1 MIGIHAERVAA
12 DARAVRWVVPAGT
25 LPAGRVRRAPGR
37 FGEMLCEGMFSDALT
52 EHTAVWLWLRDD
64 LSWSGQ
70 GGSVG
75 AALREALAE
84 PGGWEIDPAPGEV
97 LERVT
102 ADLLAG
108 SVGDFIRSHGGSVVA
123 QRDGHDVWV
132 RLGGACQH
140 CPAAERTLA
149 SRLLEALRDRCP
161 GVVEAERGPG
171 CLRVHLPRC

>member
-12 DARAVRWVVPAGT
+12 DDRAVRWVVPAGI
-25 LPAGRVRRAPGR
+25 LPAGRVHRAPCR
-37 FGEMLCEGMFSDALT
+37 FGEMLSEGMLSDALT
-52 EHTAVWLWLRDD
+52 EHTAVWLWLRDG

-75 AALREALAE
+75 AALRDALAE
-84 PGGWEIDPAPGEV
+84 PEGWQIDPAPGEV

-123 QRDGHDVWV
+123 QRDGQDVRV

-140 CPAAERTLA
+140 CPAAGRTLA
-149 SRLLEALRDRCP
+149 SRLLEALRQRCP
-161 GVVEAERGPG
+161 EVVEVERGPG
-171 CLRVHLPRC
+171 CLRVRLPRH